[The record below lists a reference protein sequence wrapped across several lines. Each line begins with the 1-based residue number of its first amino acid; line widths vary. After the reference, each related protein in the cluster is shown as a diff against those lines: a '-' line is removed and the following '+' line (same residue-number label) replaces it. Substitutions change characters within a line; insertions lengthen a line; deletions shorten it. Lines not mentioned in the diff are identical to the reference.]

1 MKEMQQRILLVEDD
15 WSIGE
20 MVSNYLKKEGFEV
33 THAEDGEAAV
43 KKFQEGS
50 FDLIL
55 LDLMLPKLNGIDF
68 LKLVRE
74 QSLIPVLILSAK
86 DTDVDK
92 ALGLGFGADDYLA
105 KPFSMIELVARV
117 KAAIR
122 RATQYSK
129 EKQVI
134 RENVI
139 CFHDL
144 TFDIDNFVLSKKGK
158 AIKLTAKEWQILKLF
173 LTNPKRV
180 FTKEQIYRSVWQEEY
195 YGDENIINVHMSRL
209 REKIEDDPS
218 SPKYIITIW
227 GIGYKLGEY

>member
-134 RENVI
+134 QENVI